1 MASQTPQTPVPSRG
15 RPLFYALF
23 AVLVWG
29 CSYAVTRA
37 TVQEIPP
44 FTLAFLRFAL
54 ATLLVWPLARRRSR
68 VAIAPE
74 DRRSLFL
81 LGFTGV
87 TLYFGFENLGLKFT
101 TASHG
106 ALIIATIPLFTEAA
120 RALRH
125 RRLPRPL
132 FLTGL
137 LSAFAGVVL
146 IVGHGG
152 GNATLTGDLLVFG
165 AVPTWV
171 WYTFLAKR
179 LVVRYPN
186 LLLTLRIMAVGT
198 LTLLPAALAE
208 ALFLPLPLPSL
219 EAWGGVVF
227 LGVLCSALGFH
238 LWNQA
243 LPALGVALTNNLL
256 NGIPLVGVLA
266 GVIALGEPLTANIL
280 FGGALIVGGVV
291 LASVRHGGD
300 EPY

>member
-1 MASQTPQTPVPSRG
+1 MTPQTPQPAAESG
-15 RPLFYALF
+15 WRPLGYALF

-54 ATLLVWPLARRRSR
+54 ATLLVWPLARRHRQ
-68 VAIAPE
+68 VAVAPE

-106 ALIIATIPLFTEAA
+106 ALIIATIPLFTETA
-120 RALRH
+120 RALLR
-125 RRLPRPL
+125 RRLPHPRI
-132 FLTGL
+132 LTGL

-146 IVGHGG
+146 IVGRGAG
-152 GNATLTGDLLVFG
+152 TATLAGDLLVFG

-179 LVVRYPN
+179 LVLRYPN
-186 LLLTLRIMAVGT
+186 LLLTFRIMAVGT
-198 LTLLPAALAE
+198 LTLLAPALAE
-208 ALFLPLPLPSL
+208 SLMFPFPRPSL
-219 EAWGGVVF
+219 EAWAGVAF
-227 LGVLCSALGFH
+227 LGVVCSALAFH

-243 LPALGVALTNNLL
+243 IPALGVMMTNNLL
-256 NGIPLVGVLA
+256 NGIPLVGVVT
-266 GVIALGEPLTANIL
+266 GVIALGEPLTGNIL
-280 FGGALIVGGVV
+280 LGGALIVGGVL
-291 LASVRHGGD
+291 LASWKQSRE
-300 EPY
+300 EPA